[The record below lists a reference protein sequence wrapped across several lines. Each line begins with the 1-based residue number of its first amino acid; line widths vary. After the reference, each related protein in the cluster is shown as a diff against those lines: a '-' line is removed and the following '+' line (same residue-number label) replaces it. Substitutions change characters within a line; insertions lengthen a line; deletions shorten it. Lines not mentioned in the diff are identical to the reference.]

1 MMFDVNAKIWIKRG
15 EGEGELWIWNC
26 WTEVRV
32 RGGRRRRRKGGRER
46 EKTEEEASMGNPP
59 T

>member
-1 MMFDVNAKIWIKRG
+1 MMFGVNLDQ
-15 EGEGELWIWNC
+15 ELWIWNC